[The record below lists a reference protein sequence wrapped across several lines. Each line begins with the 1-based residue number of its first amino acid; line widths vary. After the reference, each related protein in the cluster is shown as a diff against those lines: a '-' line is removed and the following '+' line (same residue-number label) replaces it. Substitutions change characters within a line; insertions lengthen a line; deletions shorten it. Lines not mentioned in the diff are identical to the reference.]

1 LAIKFGGW
9 AATPTL
15 GLEHS
20 TSGGPLAGGLCCSSV
35 VAGYVRGP
43 VELVGVVGRP
53 NQGGGIVKADLE
65 VPAVVDTSPATS
77 V

>member
-1 LAIKFGGW
+1 
-9 AATPTL
+9 
-15 GLEHS
+15 
-20 TSGGPLAGGLCCSSV
+20 
-35 VAGYVRGP
+35 